1 MESLEKICVKL
12 NCNVEDVMSFI
23 EGENDNGIE

>member
-1 MESLEKICVKL
+1 MESLEKICVKS
-12 NCNVEDVMSFI
+12 NCNVEDSMSFI